1 MQSTTEGNITYY
13 FYGNGLTAQDDGTDY
28 LTYHF
33 NNVGSTMAVTD
44 DKGNKI
50 VSYEYSPY
58 GQIISRDQKEDGLT
72 IPFLY
77 NGQYGVTTDD
87 SGLYYMRARYYNV
100 DIRRFLNQDV
110 LTGILERISSL
121 NRYAYVEG
129 NPISYLDP
137 FGLERWIFEEAH
149 NTATYVSYFVTVISM
164 IIPEL
169 AVPLGSG
176 AFLYSLTIYIDEIFY
191 CHFSIESIKHAA
203 QGMWKDVF
211 LFLPNVISSSEFTDI
226 FAKVVG
232 AIKAISDMDKLYGEG
247 V

>member
-1 MQSTTEGNITYY
+1 MLQSTTEDNTTYY

-50 VSYEYSPY
+50 ASYEYSPY
-58 GQIISRDQKEDGLT
+58 GQIINRDQKEDGLT

-87 SGLYYMRARYYNV
+87 SGLYYMRARYSNV

-110 LTGILERISSL
+110 LTGTLERTSSL

-129 NPISYLDP
+129 NPLRYLEP
-137 FGLERWIFEEAH
+137 FGLER
-149 NTATYVSYFVTVISM
+149 TYVSETNKQHNF
-164 IIPEL
+164 
-169 AVPLGSG
+169 
-176 AFLYSLTIYIDEIFY
+176 
-191 CHFSIESIKHAA
+191 
-203 QGMWKDVF
+203 
-211 LFLPNVISSSEFTDI
+211 
-226 FAKVVG
+226 
-232 AIKAISDMDKLYGEG
+232 ISDMSYILSCINITIPNPVTLVISITIGSYDIGLCIYDLSQYDPCSNEAIETWMNIGKDLAGLIPGGGNYITIALYLKEKYDEERNK
-247 V
+247 